1 MDLAK
6 IRKKARGGDPA
17 PKPGKRSGRASDESV
32 PGTGVEEG
40 EAPSAPASEATPANP
55 PQESGTAA
63 PQASPAPA
71 PASAPAPE
79 PGPASPADT
88 ASEAV
93 AGSGEKLLIFDL
105 AAEKYAIPI
114 HDIAQIIDLPPV
126 TPVPNAPDFL
136 AGIFSLRGRIVSVI
150 DVGRR
155 LGLVNPSYEAPKVVV
170 LDLGADHFGLLVDR
184 IDQVVDVN
192 ISSLEPPPEGF
203 KPLAQEFVEGVF
215 HHKER
220 AVAFLNLPMFL
231 TFEV

>member
-1 MDLAK
+1 LDLAK

-17 PKPGKRSGRASDESV
+17 PKPEKRSGRAAA
-32 PGTGVEEG
+32 
-40 EAPSAPASEATPANP
+40 EAEPEAP
-55 PQESGTAA
+55 PQEVEAEV
-63 PQASPAPA
+63 PQPSAESPAALPA
-71 PASAPAPE
+71 EPRGPAAEAAPE
-79 PGPASPADT
+79 PAASPSPSGAAT
-88 ASEAV
+88 EA
-93 AGSGEKLLIFDL
+93 AAEFSSDSGEKLLIFDL
-105 AAEKYAIPI
+105 ASEKYAIPI

-126 TPVPNAPDFL
+126 THVPNAPVFL

-150 DVGRR
+150 DVARR
-155 LGLVNPSYEAPKVVV
+155 LGIASSAQEAPKVVV

-192 ISSLEPPPEGF
+192 LSSLEPPPEGF

-215 HHKER
+215 HHRER

>member
-17 PKPGKRSGRASDESV
+17 PKPDKRSGRSSPEAE
-32 PGTGVEEG
+32 PEAPLQGVEDEPSQ
-40 EAPSAPASEATPANP
+40 PSAE
-55 PQESGTAA
+55 
-63 PQASPAPA
+63 SPAALPA
-71 PASAPAPE
+71 EPSGPAVEAAPE
-79 PGPASPADT
+79 PAASPSLSAAAT
-88 ASEAV
+88 EAAV
-93 AGSGEKLLIFDL
+93 EFSSASGEKLLIFDL
-105 AAEKYAIPI
+105 ASEKYAIPI

-126 TPVPNAPDFL
+126 TPVPNAPPFL

-150 DVGRR
+150 DVARR
-155 LGLVNPSYEAPKVVV
+155 LGITTSTQDSPKVVV

-192 ISSLEPPPEGF
+192 LSSLEPPPEGF

-215 HHKER
+215 HHRER

>member
-1 MDLAK
+1 LDLAK

-17 PKPGKRSGRASDESV
+17 PKPGKRSGRPSEGADPES
-32 PGTGVEEG
+32 PQPEAAAETPRTPEE
-40 EAPSAPASEATPANP
+40 SEATLPEEP
-55 PQESGTAA
+55 R
-63 PQASPAPA
+63 APA
-71 PASAPAPE
+71 VEAPPE
-79 PGPASPADT
+79 PAAQPSPSAAAGEPAADAFGAT
-88 ASEAV
+88 
-93 AGSGEKLLIFDL
+93 GEKLLIFDL
-105 AAEKYAIPI
+105 ASEKYAIPI

-126 TPVPNAPDFL
+126 TPVPNAPVFL

-150 DVGRR
+150 DVARR
-155 LGLVNPSYEAPKVVV
+155 LGLEGMDHEAPKVVV

-192 ISSLEPPPEGF
+192 LSSLEPPPEGF

-215 HHKER
+215 HHRER